1 MSYKNKKIAVLAN
14 GFQEDYVIHYLNSLS
29 GKIKQIDFLGSSI
42 YPRDKIDAC
51 VRIFDIQ
58 GGGISG
64 LNVWQKIFRVC
75 TYYTLLTIYFIRNPG
90 RYPVHIHWLRFK
102 ILDGIVLPLLLR
114 VTGKRVVY
122 TVHDILPHDRSTIL
136 NKLIF
141 WIIYRA
147 NRKLIVH
154 TRYLKARLCNEF
166 KINASRIAVLK
177 HGVYSVN
184 DHLIIKNK
192 EEAKQKLGFNPN
204 VKLVLFFGFI
214 THYKGLDILLRALAH
229 MREKD
234 RVAILVA
241 GRVNDGYKQTL
252 DELIESFHSQIN
264 ARFIIRKIE
273 DNELP
278 LLFGAA
284 DLTALPY
291 REASQS
297 GVLFMSYA
305 YGVPVIVPDIGGFPY
320 DVENGKSGFVF
331 QCTNE
336 VSLTKTLEDFCNNT
350 YSNNLWSGEEI
361 RRFARDNYSWDLSA
375 EELLEFINT

>member
-1 MSYKNKKIAVLAN
+1 MSYKCKKITVIAN

-29 GKIKQIDFLGSSI
+29 GKIEQIDFLGSSI
-42 YPRDKIDAC
+42 YPRDKIDVC
-51 VRIFDIQ
+51 VRIFDVR
-58 GGGISG
+58 GGGISD
-64 LNVWQKIFRVC
+64 LQFLQKILRVF
-75 TYYTLLTIYFIRNPG
+75 TYYTLLARYFIRNPG
-90 RYPVHIHWLRFK
+90 KYPVHIHWLRFK

-114 VTGKRVVY
+114 MTGKRVIY
-122 TVHDILPHDRSTIL
+122 TVHDILPHDKDTIL

-154 TRYLKARLCNEF
+154 TRYLKDRLCNEF
-166 KINASRIAVLK
+166 KINSSRIAVLK
-177 HGVYSVN
+177 HGVYSVS
-184 DHLIIKNK
+184 DHLIIKNR
-192 EEAKQKLGFNPN
+192 EDAKQKLGFNAD

-214 THYKGLDILLRALAH
+214 THYKGLDILLRAIANIRDNGRIAL
-229 MREKD
+229 
-234 RVAILVA
+234 LVA
-241 GRVNDGYKQTL
+241 GRVNDGYKKTL
-252 DELIESFHSQIN
+252 DELIQSYQIQID

-284 DLTALPY
+284 DITALPY

-320 DVENGKSGFVF
+320 DVANGKSGFIF

-336 VSLTKTLEDFCNNT
+336 ASLTKTLEDFRNN
-350 YSNNLWSGEEI
+350 NNNHLWSGEEI
-361 RRFARDNYSWDLSA
+361 RKFARDNYSWDLSA
-375 EELLEFINT
+375 KELIEFINK